1 MKFLK
6 NMFSDREIPKGG
18 VAKRTGWIIL
28 LTIGLFLTGLLVGIS
43 YRYIQYN
50 EYGIIVDKYTGKYDN
65 NVYQAGP
72 QFALLT
78 KNVKTFPSTFKPI
91 SFKITSF
98 MDSGIEVDIL
108 SSMQYRLPKDSVRH
122 IYDKFSTNYEKIINT
137 NAKKIVKNV
146 VSQYS
151 VDYMINNRKS
161 IELVIG
167 NAIKDDIQKIM
178 QIEIPPE
185 YYKILNI
192 ELSGTLL
199 DTSLD
204 TAIVLQNNDIQTKIQ
219 QISVI
224 NEETE
229 YQKSLIEAQALQ
241 VTANANAEAER
252 IVNSSS
258 YDSDKIVSFA
268 RSEGLANLL
277 STLGINDPVDVNKVI
292 NLFALFDNDNVKLF
306 SKNMDVI
313 VKP

>member
-6 NMFSDREIPKGG
+6 DMFSDREIPEGG
-18 VAKRTGWIIL
+18 VAKRTGLIIL

-50 EYGIIVDKYTGKYDN
+50 EYGIIVDKFTGKYDN
-65 NVYQAGP
+65 KVYQAGP

-91 SFKITSF
+91 SFNSVSF
-98 MDSGIEVDIL
+98 VDSGIELEIL
-108 SSMQYRLPKDSVRH
+108 SKMQYRLPKEEVRH
-122 IYDKFSTNYEKIINT
+122 IYDKFSTNYEKIIDT
-137 NAKKIVKNV
+137 NAKKIVKNL

-151 VDYMINNRKS
+151 VDYIINNRKT
-161 IELVIG
+161 IELEIG

-178 QIEIPPE
+178 QVEIPPE